1 MSVVYRAQHVR
12 LGTPVALKVLAPD
25 LSSTDAFRE
34 RFLREAKMAAGI
46 DHPNVIPIYDSGIH
60 GDSLY
65 IVMRFIAGG
74 DLKALIKRSGPL
86 NPERAVALLAPI
98 AGALDAA
105 HARGLVHRDVKP
117 ANILI
122 ERPEETGV
130 QQVFLSD
137 FGITKHSAS
146 VSGLTGT
153 GAMVGTID
161 YMAPEQIEGREVSA
175 QTDIYALG
183 CVFYQCITGQVP
195 FDRESDA
202 AILWAH
208 MRDGVV
214 PPSTIRPDLPPAL
227 DRAIDGAM
235 CKDPAERFQTCA
247 ELIDACAAALT
258 ATGVPDVWPVD
269 PALSGP
275 ATRAVPAP
283 QSPGHGAVRLD
294 RLDVPSDSGPDAEGR
309 RGGRPPAD
317 RDGSPPATGGV
328 RASDGARRRLWL
340 GAAAAIGLVAAAF
353 VAGALVF
360 SKSASTRTPPAVT
373 SLAFPAKLGPVPTNH
388 VTGYGSATV
397 TLVGDV
403 ATVTV
408 DANGLLNG
416 APHLMH
422 IHAGGLGE
430 CPNASAARLHNG
442 HLTISTTN
450 GEVFYGPPV
459 ASLTTSGDTSPA
471 SVLAFSRYPSTGT
484 IRYRRTFTL
493 PAQVVAYI
501 REKNAVVVVHG
512 IDYDGSG
519 IYDGV
524 LGTSDLSSKV
534 SEEATAPALCGELR
548 PAATTAKVASRV
560 KSSSSATAH
569 AVAAHTPAAT
579 VYTASLNVE
588 AADAPNWLCH

>member
-1 MSVVYRAQHVR
+1 V
-12 LGTPVALKVLAPD
+12 
-25 LSSTDAFRE
+25 
-34 RFLREAKMAAGI
+34 
-46 DHPNVIPIYDSGIH
+46 
-60 GDSLY
+60 
-65 IVMRFIAGG
+65 
-74 DLKALIKRSGPL
+74 
-86 NPERAVALLAPI
+86 
-98 AGALDAA
+98 
-105 HARGLVHRDVKP
+105 
-117 ANILI
+117 
-122 ERPEETGV
+122 
-130 QQVFLSD
+130 
-137 FGITKHSAS
+137 
-146 VSGLTGT
+146 
-153 GAMVGTID
+153 
-161 YMAPEQIEGREVSA
+161 
-175 QTDIYALG
+175 
-183 CVFYQCITGQVP
+183 
-195 FDRESDA
+195 
-202 AILWAH
+202 
-208 MRDGVV
+208 
-214 PPSTIRPDLPPAL
+214 
-227 DRAIDGAM
+227 
-235 CKDPAERFQTCA
+235 
-247 ELIDACAAALT
+247 
-258 ATGVPDVWPVD
+258 
-269 PALSGP
+269 
-275 ATRAVPAP
+275 
-283 QSPGHGAVRLD
+283 
-294 RLDVPSDSGPDAEGR
+294 
-309 RGGRPPAD
+309 
-317 RDGSPPATGGV
+317 
-328 RASDGARRRLWL
+328 
-340 GAAAAIGLVAAAF
+340 
-353 VAGALVF
+353 
-360 SKSASTRTPPAVT
+360 TPPPKSKT
-373 SLAFPAKLGPVPTNH
+373 FPAKLGAVPTNH

-397 TLVGDV
+397 VLVGDV
-403 ATVTV
+403 ATVSV

-422 IHAGGLGE
+422 IHAGGLGQ

-450 GEVFYGPPV
+450 GEEFYGPPV